1 MTDGITN
8 MLGDLPQWCAV
19 VIELLGIAI
28 ISIVA
33 VYSLAHGGLR
43 LIKGDSLSD
52 IQQEV
57 RQRLGRGILLGLE
70 LLIAADIIHT
80 VAVELTF
87 ETVGV
92 LALVVLHLVAIGFY
106 QFVKRDNLVG
116 PMVHGDKS
124 VPDVVP
130 ASLDG
135 APQRLLAL
143 VLAALCA
150 GGAYLLHGLGSA

>member
-52 IQQEV
+52 MQQEV

-70 LLIAADIIHT
+70 FLIAADIIHT

-92 LALVVLHLVAIGFY
+92 LALVVLIRTFLSFTLELELTG
-106 QFVKRDNLVG
+106 K
-116 PMVHGDKS
+116 
-124 VPDVVP
+124 
-130 ASLDG
+130 
-135 APQRLLAL
+135 
-143 VLAALCA
+143 
-150 GGAYLLHGLGSA
+150 

>member
-8 MLGDLPQWCAV
+8 IAGNLPELCAV

-70 LLIAADIIHT
+70 FLIAADIIHT

-92 LALVVLHLVAIGFY
+92 LALVVLIRTFLSFTLELELTGKWPW
-106 QFVKRDNLVG
+106 QQGRSGKE
-116 PMVHGDKS
+116 
-124 VPDVVP
+124 
-130 ASLDG
+130 
-135 APQRLLAL
+135 
-143 VLAALCA
+143 
-150 GGAYLLHGLGSA
+150 